1 MPDTKNNDSFV
12 PFLDHLEDLRW
23 RLLKAVISLIVAAG
37 GCFYFAD
44 YIVAFIIKP
53 LGETKLFVTEVTGSF
68 YAYLKISLIAGVMAA
83 LPVIFYQLWS
93 FVSPGLYRSEKIL
106 VLPLVAVSTL
116 LFLGGAAFCYY
127 LVLPIALKFLIGFSG
142 DLLSPIITVGSYIS
156 FVGMLLLAFGF
167 GFEIP
172 VIAYFL
178 GKIGLIST
186 KTLKKGRRYAI
197 VLILVFAAFLTPT
210 PDVATQLMLAVPL
223 YILYEISIII
233 VHFTGY
239 KPQKD

>member
-1 MPDTKNNDSFV
+1 MTDSKKNNFSV

-44 YIVAFIIKP
+44 QILTFIIKP
-53 LGETKLFVTEVTGSF
+53 LGDTQLFVTEVTGSF

-83 LPVIFYQLWS
+83 LPLIFYQLWS
-93 FVSPGLYRSEKIL
+93 FISPGLYREEKIY
-106 VLPLVAVSTL
+106 VLPLVAASTL
-116 LFLGGAAFCYY
+116 LFIGGAAFCYY
-127 LVLPIALKFLIGFSG
+127 LILPIALSFLIGYSG

-156 FVGMLLLAFGF
+156 FTGMLLLAFGF

-178 GKIGLIST
+178 GKIGIITTRTLI
-186 KTLKKGRRYAI
+186 KGRRYAVVFI
-197 VLILVFAAFLTPT
+197 IILAAILTP
-210 PDVATQLMLAVPL
+210 PDFTTQILLAVPL
-223 YILYEISIII
+223 YVLYEISIII

-239 KPQKD
+239 KPEKSD

>member
-1 MPDTKNNDSFV
+1 M
-12 PFLDHLEDLRW
+12 
-23 RLLKAVISLIVAAG
+23 
-37 GCFYFAD
+37 
-44 YIVAFIIKP
+44 
-53 LGETKLFVTEVTGSF
+53 
-68 YAYLKISLIAGVMAA
+68 
-83 LPVIFYQLWS
+83 
-93 FVSPGLYRSEKIL
+93 
-106 VLPLVAVSTL
+106 LPLVAVSTL

-127 LVLPIALKFLIGFSG
+127 LVLPIALSFLIGFSG

-156 FVGMLLLAFGF
+156 FIGMLLLAFGF

-172 VIAYFL
+172 VVAYFL
-178 GKIGLIST
+178 GKIGIIST
-186 KTLKKGRRYAI
+186 RTLKKGRRYAI

-233 VHFTGY
+233 VHYTGY

>member
-12 PFLDHLEDLRW
+12 PFLDHLEELRW
-23 RLLKAVISLIVAAG
+23 RLLKAVLALILAAG
-37 GCFYFAD
+37 GSFYFAD
-44 YIVAFIIKP
+44 YVVAFIIKP
-53 LGETKLFVTEVTGSF
+53 LGDTKLYVTEVTGSF

-83 LPVIFYQLWS
+83 MPVIFYQLWS
-93 FVSPGLYRSEKIL
+93 FVSPGMYRSEKIL

-127 LVLPIALKFLIGFSG
+127 LILPIALNILIGFSG
-142 DLLSPIITVGSYIS
+142 ELLSPIITVGSYIS
-156 FVGMLLLAFGF
+156 FTGMLLLAFGF

-178 GKIGLIST
+178 GKIGIIT
-186 KTLKKGRRYAI
+186 TRTLRKGRRYAVVFI
-197 VLILVFAAFLTPT
+197 IILAAILTP
-210 PDVATQLMLAVPL
+210 PDFTTQILLAVPL
-223 YILYEISIII
+223 YILYEISIVI

-239 KPQKD
+239 KSQKD

>member
-1 MPDTKNNDSFV
+1 M
-12 PFLDHLEDLRW
+12 
-23 RLLKAVISLIVAAG
+23 
-37 GCFYFAD
+37 
-44 YIVAFIIKP
+44 
-53 LGETKLFVTEVTGSF
+53 
-68 YAYLKISLIAGVMAA
+68 
-83 LPVIFYQLWS
+83 
-93 FVSPGLYRSEKIL
+93 
-106 VLPLVAVSTL
+106 LPLVAVSTL

-127 LVLPIALKFLIGFSG
+127 LVLPIALSFLIGFSG

-156 FVGMLLLAFGF
+156 FIGMLLLAFGF

-172 VIAYFL
+172 VVAYFL
-178 GKIGLIST
+178 GKIGIIST

-233 VHFTGY
+233 VHYTGY

>member
-1 MPDTKNNDSFV
+1 MTDSKKNNFSV

-44 YIVAFIIKP
+44 QILAFIIKP
-53 LGETKLFVTEVTGSF
+53 LGDTQLFVTEVTGSF

-83 LPVIFYQLWS
+83 LPLIFYQLWS
-93 FVSPGLYRSEKIL
+93 FISPGLYREEKIY
-106 VLPLVAVSTL
+106 VLPLVAASTL
-116 LFLGGAAFCYY
+116 LFIGGAAFCYY
-127 LVLPIALKFLIGFSG
+127 LILPIALSFLIGYSG

-156 FVGMLLLAFGF
+156 FTGMLLLAFGF

-178 GKIGLIST
+178 GKIGIITTRTLI
-186 KTLKKGRRYAI
+186 KGRRYAVVFI
-197 VLILVFAAFLTPT
+197 IILAAILTP
-210 PDVATQLMLAVPL
+210 PDFTTQILLAVPL

-239 KPQKD
+239 KPEKSD

>member
-12 PFLDHLEDLRW
+12 PFLDHLEELRW
-23 RLLKAVISLIVAAG
+23 RLLKAVLALILAAG
-37 GCFYFAD
+37 GSFYFAD
-44 YIVAFIIKP
+44 YVVAFIIKP
-53 LGETKLFVTEVTGSF
+53 LGDTKLYVTEVTGSF

-83 LPVIFYQLWS
+83 MPVIFYQLWS
-93 FVSPGLYRSEKIL
+93 FVSPGMYRSEKIL

-127 LVLPIALKFLIGFSG
+127 LILPIALNILIGFSG
-142 DLLSPIITVGSYIS
+142 ELLSPIITVGSYIS
-156 FVGMLLLAFGF
+156 FTGMLLLAFGF

-178 GKIGLIST
+178 GKIGIIT
-186 KTLKKGRRYAI
+186 TRTLRKGRRYAVVFI
-197 VLILVFAAFLTPT
+197 IILAAILTP
-210 PDVATQLMLAVPL
+210 PDFTTQILLAVPL

>member
-1 MPDTKNNDSFV
+1 MTDSKKNNFSV

-44 YIVAFIIKP
+44 QILTFIIKP
-53 LGETKLFVTEVTGSF
+53 LGDTQLFVTEVTGSF

-83 LPVIFYQLWS
+83 LPLIFYQLWS
-93 FVSPGLYRSEKIL
+93 FISPGLYREEKIY
-106 VLPLVAVSTL
+106 VLPLVAASTL
-116 LFLGGAAFCYY
+116 LFIGGAAFCYY
-127 LVLPIALKFLIGFSG
+127 LILPIALSFLIGYSG

-156 FVGMLLLAFGF
+156 FTGMLLLAFGF

-178 GKIGLIST
+178 GKVGIITTRTLI
-186 KTLKKGRRYAI
+186 KGRRYAVVFI
-197 VLILVFAAFLTPT
+197 IILAAILTP
-210 PDVATQLMLAVPL
+210 PDFTTQILLAVPL
-223 YILYEISIII
+223 YILYEISIVI

-239 KPQKD
+239 KPEKSD